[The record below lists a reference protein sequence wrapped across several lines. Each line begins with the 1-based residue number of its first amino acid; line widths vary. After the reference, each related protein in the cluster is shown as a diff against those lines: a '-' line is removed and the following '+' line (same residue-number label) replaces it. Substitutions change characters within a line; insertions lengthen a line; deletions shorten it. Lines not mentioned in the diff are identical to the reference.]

1 MVKYTE
7 SRLIRDV
14 ESEYYDN
21 MSLTDF
27 IESVDYSSTVVVD
40 RFGSW
45 AELKYR
51 AGLDDHSIECPN
63 CDTHYSQISN
73 HWNRCGESEL
83 SDKQKNIL
91 RGMLLSDGTVNE
103 RGAFTSYST
112 NKKFIQWLSDE
123 LNFMAYPPVLNDGGD
138 DRHER
143 NIKSEFDVERDA
155 NYKDMYAFSS
165 PVHSF
170 TEDLRDWYDSGK
182 KQIPEDFSINK
193 IEAKL
198 WYCGDGGIH
207 WSGDN
212 AYAEIRP
219 LSFNNNSIEAV
230 LDQLSFD
237 YNIQSDGTVCFYGDS
252 RDFLKW
258 IGPAPKGMEY
268 KWEIYDR
275 SRYERLKPD

>member
-1 MVKYTE
+1 MREKILSDMRSDVDSDTT
-7 SRLIRDV
+7 IREFCEDK
-14 ESEYYDN
+14 EY
-21 MSLTDF
+21 
-27 IESVDYSSTVVVD
+27 SVGQLLY
-40 RFGSW
+40 RFDTW
-45 AELKYR
+45 TNAKNV
-51 AGLDDHSIECPN
+51 AGVNTHSIECPN
-63 CDTHYSQISN
+63 CGSLCQYLSN
-73 HWNRCGESEL
+73 HWNKCGEPEL

-103 RGAFTSYST
+103 EGAFTAYST

-123 LNFMAYPPVLNDGGD
+123 LNFMAYPPVLNDGGEE
-138 DRHER
+138 RYER
-143 NIKSEFDVERDA
+143 NIKSGFDVERDA
-155 NYKDMYAFSS
+155 NYSDMYAVSS

-170 TEDLRDWYDSGK
+170 TENLRHWYDSGE

-219 LSFNNNSIEAV
+219 LSFNNDSIEAV

-252 RDFLKW
+252 RDFLEW

-268 KWEIYDR
+268 KWEIGDR